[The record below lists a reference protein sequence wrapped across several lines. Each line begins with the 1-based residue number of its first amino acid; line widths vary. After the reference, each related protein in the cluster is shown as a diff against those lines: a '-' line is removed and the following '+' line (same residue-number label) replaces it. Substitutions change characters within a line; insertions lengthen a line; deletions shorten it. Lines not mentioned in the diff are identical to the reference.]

1 MSFNTSTSQTSL
13 LPISTFNHMV
23 IMELKRDNYLL
34 WATQLFPFLRSQR
47 LMGNIDGSI
56 VQPSATVIIHDV
68 ETP

>member
-1 MSFNTSTSQTSL
+1 
-13 LPISTFNHMV
+13 
-23 IMELKRDNYLL
+23 MELKRDNYLL
-34 WATQLFPFLRSQR
+34 WATQLFPFLRSQW